1 MTWSVQWS
9 VFMSRIRINDLDPS
23 FKELIAKQPGGERI
37 RACFA
42 CKACTAAC
50 PIGPID
56 ERYDPRKIIRMALLG
71 MKKEVLESDFIWLC
85 SSCYGC
91 SEVCPQNVR
100 FTEVMFAIKNL
111 AVAEACVPP
120 GLTAQRTLLREH
132 GRLYEITEFENEKR
146 EKLGLP
152 RIVEHPE
159 DYDRLLVAQQE
170 EIT

>member
-1 MTWSVQWS
+1 
-9 VFMSRIRINDLDPS
+9 MSRIRLNALDPS
-23 FKELIAKQPGGERI
+23 FKHRVAKHRGGEGI
-37 RACFA
+37 RSCFA

-50 PIGPID
+50 PIERVD
-56 ERYDPRKIIRMALLG
+56 QRYDPRKIIRMALLG

-91 SEVCPQNVR
+91 HEVCPQNVR

-111 AVAEACVPP
+111 AVAEACIPP
-120 GLTAQRTLLREH
+120 GLTAQKSLLKSH
-132 GRLYEITEFENEKR
+132 GRLYEVTDFENEKR

-159 DYDRLLVAQQE
+159 DFDSLL
-170 EIT
+170 